1 MFGVDG
7 IPRKAHYSGQ
17 SGKDAFVVHILKCL
31 YGWLLIYGYLKSI
44 FYSMLFRTG
53 LSHDLINKHERR
65 SLQWKFKLTCNPL
78 RKLLL

>member
-1 MFGVDG
+1 
-7 IPRKAHYSGQ
+7 
-17 SGKDAFVVHILKCL
+17 
-31 YGWLLIYGYLKSI
+31 
-44 FYSMLFRTG
+44 MLFRTG